1 MNPFAYRTTGLFI
14 KAISELSRARITL
27 HGTERIP
34 DDGSIIFV
42 INHFTRM
49 ETFLMPYLIFKATD
63 TPVWS
68 LANYE
73 LFKGAFGAYLE
84 KVGAVSTRD
93 PQRDRLIVKTLLTGE
108 ANWIIF
114 PEGRMVK
121 NKKIIEKG
129 RFMIS
134 YAGGKH
140 PPHTG
145 AATLALRTQ
154 FYRERLR
161 RLVTT
166 SPDEAFHILDKFNI
180 ESIDPILDRS
190 TYIVPINLTYFPIR
204 TQENLLSNL
213 VESIVDNVPDRVVE
227 EIMTE
232 GTMLMSGVDLD
243 IRFGEA
249 IQIGECLHC
258 HSIERDVSSPQRID
272 FDDTLTSHKQMRRE
286 ALKIMEHYMSAIYSL
301 TTINHDHL
309 FASMLR
315 ALPYKC
321 IDEHD
326 LRRRVYLAATSI
338 QGESGIQLHEALQTS
353 QTHLLTDDRDQR
365 VRDFLSVAL
374 EKGILRSQ
382 GDRFKKDKK
391 KFSSPYDFH
400 RARIDNPI
408 EVMANA
414 VEPLTELQKIIAR
427 LAWKPAVLIKRKVA
441 EFLMNKAKVEYANDY
456 EVHFEEGISKK
467 MDVGAPYLLR
477 GSSREIG
484 VVLVHGYMAS
494 PLEVKELA
502 MYLAHQ
508 GLWVYAPRVK
518 GHGTSPVDLAET
530 TYQQWQESVDV
541 AFAAMRNLCK
551 RVVIGGFSNG
561 AGLALDLAARVDD
574 IAGVVA
580 ICPPLRLQDFSSKFV
595 PAVGAWNRLMERVRL
610 DDAKMEF
617 VDNHPENPH
626 INYLQNPISGIRELE
641 RLMDAIEPK
650 LSDIHL
656 PALVIQAQGDP
667 VVNPKGSFKVFQ
679 ALASEDKSY
688 IVFNFDRHGII
699 RGEGAGRVH
708 RAVWE
713 FIQRL

>member
-1 MNPFAYRTTGLFI
+1 MNLFAYRTTGLFI
-14 KAISELSRARITL
+14 KAISELSQARISL

-34 DDGSIIFV
+34 VDGSIIFV

-49 ETFLMPYLIFKATD
+49 ETFLMPYLIFKT
-63 TPVWS
+63 TGIPVWS
-68 LANYE
+68 LADYG

-108 ANWIIF
+108 AHWIIF

-166 SPDEAFHILDKFNI
+166 SPDEAFHILEQFNI
-180 ESIDPILDRS
+180 DSIDPVLDCN
-190 TYIVPINLTYFPIR
+190 TYIVPVNLTYFPIKA
-204 TQENLLSNL
+204 QENLLSKLIESL
-213 VESIVDNVPDRVVE
+213 VSDLPDRLLE

-243 IRFGEA
+243 VRFGEA
-249 IQIGECLHC
+249 IRIDECLQC
-258 HSIERDVSSPQRID
+258 RKIDRDVCSLERIN
-272 FDDTLTSHKQMRRE
+272 FDDTLKSQKRMRRQ
-286 ALKIMEHYMSAIYSL
+286 ALNLMERYMRAIYGL

-315 ALPYKC
+315 ALPCKL
-321 IDEHD
+321 IDELD
-326 LRRRVYLAATSI
+326 LRRRVYLAAAAI
-338 QGESGIQLHEALQTS
+338 QEESDVHLHDALQVP
-353 QTHLLTDDRDQR
+353 QTHLLTDDRDRR
-365 VRDFLSVAL
+365 VRDFLFVAI
-374 EKGILRSQ
+374 EKGILEPR
-382 GDRFKKDKK
+382 GERFKKDTK

-400 RARIDNPI
+400 RTRIDNPI

-414 VEPLTELQKIIAR
+414 VEPLTPLQRIVAR
-427 LAWKPAVLIKRKVA
+427 LAWQPTFLIKRKLA
-441 EFLMNKAKVEYANDY
+441 EFLLSKAKADYAKDY
-456 EVHFEEGISKK
+456 DMYFKEGTSKK
-467 MDVGAPYLLR
+467 RDVGAPYLLR
-477 GSSREIG
+477 GSSRRVG
-484 VVLVHGYMAS
+484 VVLVHGYMAA

-502 MYLAHQ
+502 AYLARK

-518 GHGTSPVDLAET
+518 GHGTSPVDLAGT
-530 TYQQWQESVDV
+530 TFQQWQESVDV
-541 AFAAMRNLCK
+541 GYAAMRNLCE
-551 RVVIGGFSNG
+551 RVVVGGFSNG
-561 AGLALDLAARVDD
+561 AGLALDLAARVSD
-574 IAGVVA
+574 IAGVFA
-580 ICPPLRLQDFSSKFV
+580 ICPPLRLQDLSAKFV
-595 PAVGAWNRLMERVRL
+595 PAVGAWNRLMEKVRL

-641 RLMDAIEPK
+641 RLMDTVEPK
-650 LSDIHL
+650 LSKIHH
-656 PALVIQAQGDP
+656 PALVIQSQGDP

-679 ALASEDKSY
+679 ALASEDKSF
-688 IVFNFDRHGII
+688 IVFNFERHGII
-699 RGEGAGRVH
+699 RGEGARRVH
-708 RAVWE
+708 RAVLE
-713 FIQRL
+713 FVQRL

>member
-14 KAISELSRARITL
+14 KAISELSRARISL

-34 DDGSIIFV
+34 VDGSIIFV

-73 LFKGAFGAYLE
+73 LFKGTFGAYLE

-161 RLVTT
+161 RLVKT
-166 SPDEAFHILDKFNI
+166 SPDEAFHILEQFEI
-180 ESIDPILDRS
+180 ESIDQVVDRN
-190 TYIVPINLTYFPIR
+190 TYIVPVNLTYFPIR
-204 TQENLLSNL
+204 TQENLLSDL
-213 VESIVDNVPDRVVE
+213 VESVVENVPERVVE

-243 IRFGEA
+243 IRFGDA

-258 HSIERDVSSPQRID
+258 RPIERDVSCPQRIE
-272 FDDTLTSHKQMRRE
+272 FDDTLSSHKQMRRE
-286 ALKIMEHYMSAIYSL
+286 ALKLMEQYMSAIYGL

-315 ALPYKC
+315 TLPYKV

-326 LRRRVYLAATSI
+326 LRRRVYLVAT
-338 QGESGIQLHEALQTS
+338 GIQNIGDVQLHDALQSS
-353 QTHLLTDDRDQR
+353 QTHLLTDDRDHR
-365 VRDFLSVAL
+365 VSDFLSVAL
-374 EKGILRSQ
+374 DKGILEPQ
-382 GDRFKKDKK
+382 GDRFRKDGK

-400 RARIDNPI
+400 RTRIDNPI

-414 VEPLTELQKIIAR
+414 VEPLTGLQKIVAK
-427 LAWKPAVLIKRKVA
+427 LAWKPSFLIKRKVA
-441 EFLMNKAKVEYANDY
+441 ELLLNRARTEYADDY
-456 EVHFEEGISKK
+456 ETYFQDGISKK
-467 MDVGAPYLLR
+467 KDVGAPYLLR
-477 GSSREIG
+477 GASREIG

-502 MYLAHQ
+502 TYLARQ
-508 GLWVYAPRVK
+508 GLWVYAPRVR
-518 GHGTSPVDLAET
+518 GHGTSPVDLAGT
-530 TYQQWQESVDV
+530 TYQQWQESVD
-541 AFAAMRNLCK
+541 AGFAAMRNLCK
-551 RVVIGGFSNG
+551 RIVIGGFSNG

-574 IAGVVA
+574 IAGVIA
-580 ICPPLRLQDFSSKFV
+580 ICPPLRLQDFSSKLV

-610 DDAKMEF
+610 DEAKMEF
-617 VDNHPENPH
+617 VDNNPENPH

-641 RLMDAIEPK
+641 RLMDAVEPK

-699 RGEGAGRVH
+699 LGQGAGKVH